1 MAIFIHFRFACYFH
15 FFEIRQFCCCFLLLK
30 LTPPHCVYSRDV
42 HVHVCWFSLYVVFIW
57 LQAATKQSK
66 KRSAKKRSRSAKAT
80 LPLSSSTGEIRV
92 TTTIKTKPG
101 SSARGAATSAELDP
115 NSKAQNS
122 LRLLKDLKK
131 IQTTLRKDDISWET

>member
-1 MAIFIHFRFACYFH
+1 MLA
-15 FFEIRQFCCCFLLLK
+15 L
-30 LTPPHCVYSRDV
+30 
-42 HVHVCWFSLYVVFIW
+42 HVASTRRLW

-80 LPLSSSTGEIRV
+80 LPLSSSGEIRV

-101 SSARGAATSAELDP
+101 SSSARGAATSAELDP